1 MKNKLKI
8 LSLLALS
15 SAAAS
20 SELDNLLDTST
31 AIVNQIDTGI
41 TLVGA
46 AQEYAH
52 HGDALSDGTVS
63 STAHISTEQLD
74 AYNNALSDF
83 AVNYQPYGNL
93 QAVLETK
100 ATDELDLM
108 NNAVDTFTEV
118 VVEMVQVV
126 EVAEKV
132 EEAVTPQ
139 QEAEVQEFVST
150 NQEVLTISQEQ
161 VDTYN
166 QSVDD
171 IETHANNASAYLAV
185 ANSEDAV
192 TFFEQGIENANTTA
206 EQTSIMYDAN
216 QQWVTMGYN
225 TTRNLTAVFLN
236 GNDDIG
242 LNLYISEADILA
254 AGSESEFYLT
264 GPTAQG
270 YKCFMTGECE

>member
-15 SAAAS
+15 SVAAA
-20 SELDNLLDTST
+20 SELDNLLSTST
-31 AIVNQIDTGI
+31 AIVNQIDTGT

-46 AQEYAH
+46 ATEYAH
-52 HGDALSDGTVS
+52 HGDALSDGSLS

-74 AYNNALSDF
+74 AYNAALTDF
-83 AVNYQPYGNL
+83 ATNYQPYGDL
-93 QAVLETK
+93 TAVLESK
-100 ATDELDLM
+100 AATEISLM
-108 NNAVDTFTEV
+108 NSAVDTFAEV

-126 EVAEKV
+126 ELTEKIDAALTPAN
-132 EEAVTPQ
+132 EE
-139 QEAEVQEFVST
+139 EVQTFVSD
-150 NQEVLTISQEQ
+150 NIEVLQIEQET

-192 TFFEQGIENANTTA
+192 AFLEQSIETANTTA

-225 TTRNLTAVFLN
+225 TTRNLTAVYLN
-236 GNDDIG
+236 GVDDIG
-242 LNLYISEADILA
+242 IDLYVTEADILA
-254 AGSESEFYLT
+254 VGSDSEFYLT
-264 GPTAQG
+264 GPTALG

>member
-15 SAAAS
+15 SAAAA
-20 SELDNLLDTST
+20 SELDSLLDTST

-46 AQEYAH
+46 ATEYAH
-52 HGDALSDGTVS
+52 HGDALSDGSLS
-63 STAHISTEQLD
+63 STAHISTQQLD
-74 AYNNALSDF
+74 AYNAALTAFST
-83 AVNYQPYGNL
+83 NYQPYGDL
-93 QAVLETK
+93 KAVLENK
-100 ATDELDLM
+100 AMDELDLM
-108 NNAVDTFTEV
+108 NNAVETFAEV

-126 EVAEKV
+126 EVQERL
-132 EEAVTPQ
+132 EEASAPS
-139 QEAEVQEFVST
+139 QEEEVQTFVAD
-150 NQEVLTISQEQ
+150 NIEVLQIEQEQ

-171 IETHANNASAYLAV
+171 IETHANNASAYLSV
-185 ANSEDAV
+185 ANSEEAV
-192 TFFEQGIENANTTA
+192 AFLEQGIENANTTA

-225 TTRNLTAVFLN
+225 TTRNLTAVYLN
-236 GNDDIG
+236 GGDNIG
-242 LNLYISEADILA
+242 LDLYLTEADILA

-270 YKCFMTGECE
+270 YKCFMMGECE

>member
-31 AIVNQIDTGI
+31 AIVNQIDMGI